1 MMIIELDSNE
11 VTYVDSRKT
20 NINKLEECL
29 VLSSCANIYCL
40 PYIIY
45 ETSFENIFNNLQYTI
60 EILMQMNNID
70 IYIHLM
76 NSLDDRIDVDHVLQ
90 LMLIYKDKNY
100 NEKLLVFLVVFP
112 EMIFLKSLV
121 VLKNPHQIHTNTNQK
136 KLPKNNKYL

>member
-1 MMIIELDSNE
+1 
-11 VTYVDSRKT
+11 
-20 NINKLEECL
+20 
-29 VLSSCANIYCL
+29 
-40 PYIIY
+40 
-45 ETSFENIFNNLQYTI
+45 
-60 EILMQMNNID
+60 MQMNNID

-100 NEKLLVFLVVFP
+100 NEKLLVFLIVFP

-136 KLPKNNKYL
+136 NVSKNSKYL